1 MKIKLT
7 KRFASA
13 VLALILTLGVGGFTV
28 FAGGYADDIVE
39 VGIEAMITTP
49 GVDTPD
55 RGGYPIRPPEPIP
68 CLCGVGDG
76 FNPHPVCGNG

>member
-1 MKIKLT
+1 MKRRLT

-55 RGGYPIRPPEPIP
+55 RGGYPLPPRPQP
-68 CLCGVGDG
+68 CTCGVGDG
-76 FNPHPVCGNG
+76 INPHPVCGRG